1 MTDIGSLPVLCYA
14 SHSSSTQSNGHQ
26 CHCFGSVVKATGGAR
41 VNGSRAGSKRSQR
54 TPHFEEGGPSSTLTD
69 RLLTVTDL
77 CRLLGMSRRWVHER
91 TRRQEIPCY
100 RFGTAL
106 RFDLEDVR
114 RWMADFYATKPTPG
128 GGETWES

>member
-1 MTDIGSLPVLCYA
+1 MVNGPRAGNKRSPQTLPHDEGGA
-14 SHSSSTQSNGHQ
+14 SST
-26 CHCFGSVVKATGGAR
+26 
-41 VNGSRAGSKRSQR
+41 
-54 TPHFEEGGPSSTLTD
+54 PTD

-91 TRRQEIPCY
+91 TRRREIPCY

-106 RFDLEDVR
+106 RFDLHDVR
-114 RWMADFYATKPTPG
+114 RWMADFYASKPHSG

>member
-1 MTDIGSLPVLCYA
+1 M
-14 SHSSSTQSNGHQ
+14 
-26 CHCFGSVVKATGGAR
+26 
-41 VNGSRAGSKRSQR
+41 NGSRAGSKRSHQNPR
-54 TPHFEEGGPSSTLTD
+54 LEEGEISTLTD

-114 RWMADFYATKPTPG
+114 RWMVNFYATKPDPVA
-128 GGETWES
+128 GETWES